1 MDKFPSF
8 FSKFWLPSA
17 ICQIAMQPITEIYV
31 TGHTPRNIYSITYFT
46 PAGERA
52 QKHIQTWVLTYST
65 TVINFTK
72 ALNNLA
78 ENLERWSILEACLR
92 CRRLLLIWMT
102 FKLPPLPI
110 TRPSSNKTSCNTSPA
125 TPGRHQHHLHMLA
138 SHQLLYLEHVATTN
152 QVQPTTSIWRHRES
166 WPLQVQYV
174 ATPPCRHHQPLAPV
188 CVTNANDINVLR
200 CHVATTTSTT
210 TTDHLNVI
218 TSQHH
223 LWRNHFDAS
232 PHHYQASSTSTTAN

>member
-78 ENLERWSILEACLR
+78 ENLER
-92 CRRLLLIWMT
+92 
-102 FKLPPLPI
+102 
-110 TRPSSNKTSCNTSPA
+110 
-125 TPGRHQHHLHMLA
+125 
-138 SHQLLYLEHVATTN
+138 
-152 QVQPTTSIWRHRES
+152 
-166 WPLQVQYV
+166 
-174 ATPPCRHHQPLAPV
+174 
-188 CVTNANDINVLR
+188 
-200 CHVATTTSTT
+200 
-210 TTDHLNVI
+210 
-218 TSQHH
+218 
-223 LWRNHFDAS
+223 
-232 PHHYQASSTSTTAN
+232 